1 MVGRLAAGLPR
12 PLGDAVRHGVLGG
25 GKRLRPLLLVT
36 AYEESGGTGTADD
49 LACAVELLHAYSLMH
64 DDLPCMDDAPLR
76 RGRPSCHAAHGVD
89 ATIAAGAAL
98 IPAAALCAYEGARQ
112 AGARDDAARAV
123 ARRLLD
129 AAGAGGMVGG
139 QALDLEA
146 EGRAPSEGRLAE
158 LHALKTG
165 SLIAASLVA
174 GGLAAGA
181 GAAVVDALSRYGK
194 AVGLAFQ
201 VMDDLL
207 DATSSAEILGKRP
220 SDSAR
225 GKSTYVALLGVEGA
239 RSRAGELAAQAQAA
253 LDDAGAAAPRLRQA
267 ARFVVERRT

>member
-1 MVGRLAAGLPR
+1 MDRLAARLPR

-36 AYEESGGTGTADD
+36 AYEESGGTGAADE

-76 RGRPSCHAAHGVD
+76 RGRPSCHAAHGVA
-89 ATIAAGAAL
+89 ATVAAGAAL
-98 IPAAALCAYEGARQ
+98 IPAAASCAYEGARR
-112 AGARDDAARAV
+112 AGARDAAARAV
-123 ARRLLD
+123 ARRILE

-139 QALDLEA
+139 QALDLAA
-146 EGRAPSEGRLAE
+146 EGRALSEARLAE
-158 LHALKTG
+158 LHELKTG
-165 SLIAASLVA
+165 SLIAASLAA
-174 GGLAAGA
+174 GALAAGA
-181 GAAVVDALSRYGK
+181 RAAVVDALERYGK

-220 SDSAR
+220 SDTAR

-239 RSRAGELAAQAQAA
+239 RSKARQLVAQAQEA
-253 LDDAGAAAPRLRQA
+253 LDGAGAAAPRLRQA
-267 ARFVVERRT
+267 ARFVVERRR